1 MINIAEFE
9 PKKVFIF
16 FEEISKIPRGSGN
29 TSKIAAYCLDFAK
42 SHGFKAVKDN
52 AGNVVI
58 YADATKGYENSE
70 TVILQGHLDMVC
82 EKTADCNI
90 DMENEPIRLCT
101 DGAYIWADGTSLG
114 ADDGIAIAYM
124 LALLDSPEIPR
135 PPIEVLLTN
144 DEEVGLV
151 GASAFDASLLKGK
164 RLINI
169 DSEKEGVITVSC
181 AGGVRAFCEFPLN
194 FVKTKSDKKAY
205 ELEIKGLLGGH
216 SGIDIN
222 KHRVNANILLARL
235 LNHISKKADIFVC
248 ELEGGKKTNVIAKY
262 ARCVICTDN
271 ANGELV
277 EKAVEEFNQII
288 FNEISYTEPDVS
300 LKISP
305 CDALKYHTDI
315 ESTRRLIFTIMQIP
329 DGIQGMNPDIPE
341 MVQTSLNLGEL
352 SISENALKMGF
363 LVRSNDEAGKQRVSE
378 KLVSFVEYLGGSV
391 DLKHDYPAWEY
402 RPESPLRDI
411 MVSAYE
417 EVYSNKPQISAL
429 HAGIEC
435 GVIGAKLEDIDMA
448 SIGPDLL
455 DVHTVSER
463 MSIGSAERCWKYLL
477 KILEKCKRDA

>member
-9 PKKVFIF
+9 PKKVFKF

-29 TSKIAAYCLDFAK
+29 TSKIATYCLDFAK

-90 DMENEPIRLCT
+90 DMDNEPIRLCT
-101 DGAYIWADGTSLG
+101 DGEYIWADGTSLG

-151 GASAFDASLLKGK
+151 GASAFDASILKGK
-164 RLINI
+164 KLINI
-169 DSEKEGVITVSC
+169 DSEEEGVITVSC
-181 AGGVRAFCEFPLN
+181 AGGVRAFCELPLD
-194 FVKTKSDKKAY
+194 FVKSDSSMTAY
-205 ELEIKGLLGGH
+205 KLEIKGLLGGH

-222 KHRVNANILLARL
+222 KHRVNANIILARL
-235 LNHISKKADIFVC
+235 LNHISKVTEIYVS
-248 ELEGGKKTNVIAKY
+248 ELDGGKKTNVIAKY
-262 ARCVICTDN
+262 AGCVICFDKENIETVKN
-271 ANGELV
+271 
-277 EKAVEEFNQII
+277 AVEQFSYII
-288 FNEISYTEPDVS
+288 TKEIFYTEPNV
-300 LKISP
+300 KVAITP
-305 CDALKYHTDI
+305 CEMPLYHANI
-315 ESTRRLIFTIMQIP
+315 ESTRRLIFTVMQIP

-352 SISENALKMGF
+352 TLDDNTLKMGF
-363 LVRSNDEAGKQRVSE
+363 LIRSNDAEGKQRTSE
-378 KLVSFVEYLGGSV
+378 KLVSFVEYLGGSIE
-391 DLKHDYPAWEY
+391 LKHDYPAWEY
-402 RPESPLRDI
+402 RPYSALRDI

-417 EVYSNKPQISAL
+417 EVYFDKPQISAL
-429 HAGIEC
+429 HAGLEC
-435 GVIGAKLEDIDMA
+435 GVIGAKLSNIDMT
-448 SIGPDLL
+448 SIGPQLL
-455 DVHTVSER
+455 DVHTPYER
-463 MSIGSAERCWKYLL
+463 MSISSAERCWRFLL
-477 KILEKCKRDA
+477 KALEKCK